1 MILVADAG
9 NTNIK
14 LGIYDHEKLLTKV
27 PLETT
32 ISNTPYEYEQ
42 GVLGIL
48 RANKINVRDIEA
60 VTVSTVVPE
69 ATKPF
74 LDGMRSLFFM
84 EPLVVNKDT
93 KTGIEI
99 KTDVPEELGAD
110 RLVNAAAAFFYYGG
124 PILVIDFGTATTYD
138 VITGNGEFL
147 GGIIAP
153 GIKICAEALWNK
165 TAKLPKIEIEKPDK
179 IMGTNTVNSMK
190 SGVYYGY
197 LGQIEY
203 IVRHLKDKL
212 ATDFKVLATGGL
224 SCIFEGTPTMIDV
237 FDSELTLRGL
247 NYIDRINR
255 QQANASSPIV
265 HSSVPNIRLQLLY
278 SETANNLV

>member
-1 MILVADAG
+1 MVLVADAG

-14 LGIYDHEKLLTKV
+14 LGIYDHEKLVTKV

-32 ISNTPYEYEQ
+32 ISNTPDAYKQ
-42 GVLGIL
+42 SVLGIL
-48 RANKINVRDIEA
+48 RANKITVREIEA
-60 VTVSTVVPE
+60 VAVSTVVPE

-74 LDGMRSLFFM
+74 LEGMRRLFSM

-99 KTDVPEELGAD
+99 KTDDPAELGAD

-124 PILVIDFGTATTYD
+124 PLLVIDFGTATTYD
-138 VITGNGEFL
+138 VITAKGEFL

-153 GIKICAEALWNK
+153 GVKICAEALWEK
-165 TAKLPKIEIEKPDK
+165 TEKLPKIEIERPDS
-179 IMGTNTVNSMK
+179 IMGTNTVNSIK

-197 LGQIEY
+197 LGQLEY

-212 ATDFKVLATGGL
+212 ATDFKVVATGGL
-224 SCIFEGTPTMIDV
+224 SCIFKGNTTMIDL
-237 FDSELTLRGL
+237 FDADLTLRGL
-247 NYIDRINR
+247 YYIDMINR
-255 QQANASSPIV
+255 ETNTETTKNFVQKRLRNDGLSSQV
-265 HSSVPNIRLQLLY
+265 CH
-278 SETANNLV
+278 LV